1 LSAHNVP
8 EASFSTGSTVFG
20 IAVAGSQ
27 DTLGHRGTA
36 PGPHYARREEQIT
49 GMLEEPERRSAIGEL
64 EPRWPA
70 LVALL
75 ASSLLYYL
83 ALMGGIAFPVS
94 WLPLV
99 LVFILSIP
107 TIFTHR
113 QGHPQANYILLV
125 TATMLITLFA
135 LFWLYLLVRGLL
147 QHSFVES
154 PPRLLQSAVALWV
167 TNVLVFA
174 LWYWLLDA
182 GGPHKR
188 DQREGHPDGAFLF
201 PQMTLDEATG
211 NGPTWSPRFVDYLFL
226 AFNTSTALSP
236 TDTAVLSRW
245 AKVAM
250 MVQAGISLAIIGL
263 LAAYAVNIL

>member
-1 LSAHNVP
+1 MPEELERWSA
-8 EASFSTGSTVFG
+8 T
-20 IAVAGSQ
+20 
-27 DTLGHRGTA
+27 
-36 PGPHYARREEQIT
+36 
-49 GMLEEPERRSAIGEL
+49 GEL

-75 ASSLLYYL
+75 ASSLLYFT
-83 ALMGGIAFPVS
+83 ALPGDIAFPLRL
-94 WLPLV
+94 LPFV
-99 LVFILSIP
+99 LVAALIWP
-107 TIFTHR
+107 TAVTHR
-113 QGHPQANYILLV
+113 WGYPQANYVLLV
-125 TATMLITLFA
+125 VATGLITFFA
-135 LFWLYLLVRGLL
+135 LLWLWLLVRGLL

-154 PPRLLQSAVALWV
+154 PPTLLLSAVTLWV
-167 TNVLVFA
+167 TNMLVFP

-201 PQMTLDEATG
+201 PQMTLSKAIG
-211 NGPTWSPRFVDYLFL
+211 NGPAWSPRFVDYLFS

-245 AKVAM
+245 AKGAM
-250 MVQAGISLAIIGL
+250 MVQAGISLAIILL

>member
-1 LSAHNVP
+1 M
-8 EASFSTGSTVFG
+8 
-20 IAVAGSQ
+20 
-27 DTLGHRGTA
+27 
-36 PGPHYARREEQIT
+36 PGE
-49 GMLEEPERRSAIGEL
+49 LEPRSAIGEP

-75 ASSLLYYL
+75 ASSLLYIP
-83 ALMGGIAFPVS
+83 ALPENIAFPPG
-94 WLPLV
+94 WLPTV
-99 LVFILSIP
+99 LIATLIVP
-107 TIFTHR
+107 TVITHR
-113 QGHPQANYILLV
+113 RGHPHANYVLLMV
-125 TATMLITLFA
+125 ASVLITGFTLWS
-135 LFWLYLLVRGLL
+135 LSLLVRSLL

-154 PPRLLQSAVALWV
+154 PPSLLEAATVLWV

-201 PQMTLDEATG
+201 PQMTLSDATG
-211 NGPTWSPRFVDYLFL
+211 GGSAWSPRFVDYLFL

-236 TDTAVLSRW
+236 TDTAVLSRQ
-245 AKVAM
+245 AKMGM
-250 MVQAGISLAIIGL
+250 MLQAVISLAIIVL